1 MVTDPIGDFIT
12 RLKNASMVRHAEVTL
27 PYSKL
32 KESIALTL
40 KGAGFVGE
48 VTHEGVGVH
57 KKLVVSLVYEKN
69 GTPRIKGVQRISKP
83 GRRLYAGV
91 KEIHPVKYGKGILV
105 LSTPR
110 GILADHEARK
120 VRVGGETL
128 FKMW

>member
-1 MVTDPIGDFIT
+1 MVGDPIADLIT
-12 RLKNASMVRHAEVTL
+12 RLKNASMVGHQTVVL

-40 KGAGFVGE
+40 KTAGFVGDISKE
-48 VTHEGVGVH
+48 GEGVQQS
-57 KKLVVSLVYEKN
+57 LVVTLMYDKA
-69 GTPRIKGVQRISKP
+69 GAPRIKGVQRISKP

-91 KEIHPVKYGKGILV
+91 KDIHPVKYGKGILV

-110 GILADHEARK
+110 GILVDADARK

>member
-1 MVTDPIGDFIT
+1 MVNDPIGDFIT
-12 RLKNASMVRHAEVTL
+12 RLKNASMVGHTTVEL

-32 KESIALTL
+32 KEAIALTL
-40 KGAGFVGE
+40 KSAGFVGDISDS
-48 VTHEGVGVH
+48 GSGVH
-57 KKLVVSLVYEKN
+57 KKLVVTLMYEKN

-91 KEIHPVKYGKGILV
+91 KDIHPVKYGKGILV

-110 GILADHEARK
+110 GILADREARK

-128 FKMW
+128 FTMW